1 MFSFSI
7 VHCDLKPENVMLE
20 QNKDLD
26 QIKLIDFG
34 TAIHLESGSY
44 SYQMVGTAYYMAPEV
59 LNYCYTEKCDI
70 WSCGV
75 MLFILLTGIPPFN
88 GSEKEIFRKIRLG

>member
-1 MFSFSI
+1 M
-7 VHCDLKPENVMLE
+7 HRDLKPENIMLE

-34 TAIHLESGSY
+34 TAIRLEPGKFC
-44 SYQMVGTAYYMAPEV
+44 YQMVGTAYYMAPEV
-59 LNYCYTEKCDI
+59 LNQCYTDKCDI
-70 WSCGV
+70 WSSGV

-88 GSEKEIFRKIRLG
+88 GKNE

>member
-1 MFSFSI
+1 M
-7 VHCDLKPENVMLE
+7 MLE
-20 QNKDLD
+20 QNKNLD

-34 TAIHLESGSY
+34 TAIHLEPGTF

-59 LNYCYTEKCDI
+59 LDHCSTEKCDI

-88 GSEKEIFRKIRLG
+88 GKEDAIFRKIRLGKFSFKH